1 MRKNKLWIIL
11 LGLAMAGLCGLMI
24 LVVLFSFRGFGVPDF
39 RTWHLSL
46 DMHGQTAS
54 SDETKTYTIS
64 TPGILVINSPYGF
77 VTIKGT
83 TTGNQ
88 VKIRIQKDAHGF
100 SKENA
105 EENLKKMVVDIKQDG
120 NTINVNVPEPSGIVV
135 NYPFVDFTVEVP
147 EDTAISVDNK
157 MGELNVKNIASD
169 LLLHSN
175 FGDVDVSDVTN
186 GSVTVTSKAGS
197 IKVRQVTGDKHP
209 VDLTSDFGNIDLTDA
224 RGSQVNVSSN
234 NGEVSLTRVESN
246 GPISLKNEFGEI
258 TLRETWGESLDIVS
272 KNGSVNLKETRINN
286 FLSVQND
293 FGDIVLDN
301 VFPKTLDL
309 QNKNGSIVLDHASGI
324 ITASTEFGSIEINNC
339 QDCGLNLTSK
349 NGSIAYEGSLG
360 EGPHELSSDFGSID
374 LKLPSDSTLTVD
386 LRTEFGD
393 IFNDFEII
401 ADGKDTKHHQ
411 IGKINGG
418 GAILNID
425 VNNGSINLEK
435 TNNVRSD
442 HND

>member
-1 MRKNKLWIIL
+1 MRKNKIWIIL

-24 LVVLFSFRGFGVPDF
+24 LVVLFSFRGFGAPDF

-54 SDETKTYTIS
+54 SDETKTFTIS
-64 TPGILVINSPYGF
+64 TPGNLVINNPYGF

-83 TTGNQ
+83 TGNE

-100 SKENA
+100 SKQNA
-105 EENLKKMVVDIKQDG
+105 EENLKKMIVNIEQDG

-157 MGELNVKNIASD
+157 MGDLNVKDVASD
-169 LLLHSN
+169 LLLQSS
-175 FGDVDVSDVTN
+175 FGSVDVSDVKN

-197 IKVRQVTGDKHP
+197 IKVQQVTSDEHP
-209 VDLTSDFGNIDLTDA
+209 VELSSDFGNIDLIDA
-224 RGSQVNVSSN
+224 RSSRVDVSSN
-234 NGEVSLTRVESN
+234 NGEVSFTRVESN
-246 GPISLKNEFGEI
+246 GPISLTNEFGEI

-286 FLSVQND
+286 FISVQND
-293 FGDIVLDN
+293 FGDINLDN

-309 QNKNGSIVLDHASGI
+309 QNKNGSIVLEQASGI
-324 ITASTEFGSIEINNC
+324 ITASTDFGSIEIKNG
-339 QDCGLNLTSK
+339 QDCGLNLSSR
-349 NGSIAYEGSLG
+349 NGSISYEGSLG
-360 EGPHELSSDFGSID
+360 AGPHVLTSDFGSIS
-374 LKLPSDSTLTVD
+374 LKLPSDSALTVD
-386 LRTEFGD
+386 LKTEFGE
-393 IFNDFEII
+393 INNMFEITT
-401 ADGKDTKHHQ
+401 DGKVKEHHQ
-411 IGKINGG
+411 TGMINGG

-435 TNNVRSD
+435 TDNLRSD